1 MYDVMKQAEE
11 RLVQV
16 GYDLTISVIVFV
28 LSIIVLTVIFDII
41 LTILNNKKPPE
52 ERKSS
57 LAIFLIS
64 VFVGWAIT
72 TLVFV
77 YRMVMIGLE
86 HLKG

>member
-11 RLVQV
+11 KLVQV

-28 LSIIVLTVIFDII
+28 LSIIVLTVIFNIV
-41 LTILNNKKPPE
+41 LTIWNNKKPPE
-52 ERKSS
+52 ERKSP
-57 LAIFLIS
+57 LVIFLIA

>member
-11 RLVQV
+11 KLVQV

-28 LSIIVLTVIFDII
+28 LSVIILTVIFNII
-41 LTILNNKKPPE
+41 LTIWNNKKPAE
-52 ERKSS
+52 ERKSP
-57 LAIFLIS
+57 LVIFLIA

>member
-11 RLVQV
+11 KLVQV
-16 GYDLTISVIVFV
+16 GHDLTISVIVFV
-28 LSIIVLTVIFDII
+28 FSVIILTVIFNII
-41 LTILNNKKPPE
+41 LTIWNNKKPAG
-52 ERKSS
+52 ERKSP
-57 LAIFLIS
+57 LVIFLIA

-86 HLKG
+86 HLKS

>member
-11 RLVQV
+11 KLVQV

-28 LSIIVLTVIFDII
+28 LSVIILTAIFDII
-41 LTILNNKKPPE
+41 LTIWNNKKLPE
-52 ERKSS
+52 EKKSS
-57 LAIFLIS
+57 LVIFLIS
-64 VFVGWAIT
+64 VFAGWAIT

-86 HLKG
+86 HLKS